1 MISYLL
7 TCIIPP
13 LPQTENENNN
23 ETHKT
28 DLIQMY
34 SESMTWYLL
43 QKMKTNKKKQTSKKQ
58 TNGYPIHK
66 CIASLKN

>member
-7 TCIIPP
+7 TCINPP

-43 QKMKTNKKKQTSKKQ
+43 QKMKTNKKNKQAKNKQ
-58 TNGYPIHK
+58 MGTQYTNV
-66 CIASLKN
+66 LQV

>member
-23 ETHKT
+23 ETLKT
-28 DLIQMY
+28 NLIQMY
-34 SESMTWYLL
+34 SESLTWYLL
-43 QKMKTNKKKQTSKKQ
+43 QKIKTNKKTNKQKT
-58 TNGYPIHK
+58 HK
-66 CIASLKN
+66 